1 MIKTGAIQEVP
12 YAAHGDGFSFVL
24 GLLDRH
30 NRRIEHSISNTD
42 MDSSSNTLIA
52 ADENSVVDIVS
63 EDGVAGDTAQT
74 SSVVQPFPQL
84 GVKRSQPAGSLL
96 RMSTDEGVA
105 MIRSCMN
112 AARKRT
118 LSCLGSYRIK
128 GVSRTG
134 CKDLGMDETQL

>member
-1 MIKTGAIQEVP
+1 MP
-12 YAAHGDGFSFVL
+12 YAAHGDGFAFVL

-30 NRRIEHSISNTD
+30 NRLSERSISSR
-42 MDSSSNTLIA
+42 DSDGTSIDVIA
-52 ADENSVVDIVS
+52 VDENTVVDVVS
-63 EDGVAGDTAQT
+63 EDEVASDTAHT

-84 GVKRSQPAGSLL
+84 GVKRTQPAGSLL

-105 MIRSCMN
+105 MIRSCMD

-128 GVSRTG
+128 GVSRSG
-134 CKDLGMDETQL
+134 CKDLGTD

>member
-1 MIKTGAIQEVP
+1 MP
-12 YAAHGDGFSFVL
+12 YAAHGDGFAFVL

-30 NRRIEHSISNTD
+30 NRLSERSISNGDT
-42 MDSSSNTLIA
+42 DSSGIDLIA
-52 ADENSVVDIVS
+52 VDKNSVVDVVS
-63 EDGVAGDTAQT
+63 EDDNVHT

-84 GVKRSQPAGSLL
+84 GVKRTQPAGSLL

-105 MIRSCMN
+105 MIKSCMD

-128 GVSRTG
+128 GVSRAG
-134 CKDLGMDETQL
+134 CKDLGIE

>member
-1 MIKTGAIQEVP
+1 VP

-30 NRRIEHSISNTD
+30 NRLSERSISNADTD
-42 MDSSSNTLIA
+42 GTGNTLIA
-52 ADENSVVDIVS
+52 GDENSVVDVVP
-63 EDGVAGDTAQT
+63 EDDSAQT

-84 GVKRSQPAGSLL
+84 GVKRTQPAGSLL

-105 MIRSCMN
+105 MIRSCMD
-112 AARKRT
+112 AAKKRT

-128 GVSRTG
+128 GVSRAG
-134 CKDLGMDETQL
+134 CRDLGCE

>member
-1 MIKTGAIQEVP
+1 MTQTGAIQEVP

-30 NRRIEHSISNTD
+30 NRLSERSISNG
-42 MDSSSNTLIA
+42 DSDGTGIDLIA
-52 ADENSVVDIVS
+52 VDENSVVDVVS
-63 EDGVAGDTAQT
+63 EDEVASDTVHTT
-74 SSVVQPFPQL
+74 SFVRPFPQL
-84 GVKRSQPAGSLL
+84 GVKRTQPTGSLL

-105 MIRSCMN
+105 MIRSCMD

-128 GVSRTG
+128 GVSRAG
-134 CKDLGMDETQL
+134 CKDLGID